1 MICARL
7 RLGSQPS
14 GLKLVIGMKA
24 QIKENNKLYSDAAD
38 AFAGEDKIRVY
49 DFFCGC
55 GGTSAGLQKAG
66 MEIVLGVDFDQ
77 DAAATYAYNFPKSV
91 MMNRDIRSV
100 QNSEIERLIQNP
112 RTSPILFS
120 ACAPCQPF
128 SRQNRFKS
136 EKDDRA
142 PLLSYF
148 HGYVERFRPD
158 LIFVENVPGI
168 QNVDPKSGPFAEFLQ
183 LLRRLDFS
191 VTYGVLHCQEYG
203 VPQQRKRLVLL
214 ASAFGPI
221 DLPKATHGC
230 TPGLLP
236 YTDVRKAIGRF
247 PPIAAGQAHPEIP
260 NHVTQ
265 RLAPIS
271 LERLRA
277 TPEGGGRHDWPEEL
291 KLECHKKHDL
301 NSDGYSDVYGRLSW
315 SKPASTM
322 TTRCIS
328 ISNGRFAHP
337 VQDRALT
344 VREAAAIQTFDDD
357 FVFKGSLGSTA
368 RQVGNAVP
376 VRLAEV
382 VGRHILAHVNSHRIR
397 EVA

>member
-1 MICARL
+1 MAKRVNTKM
-7 RLGSQPS
+7 P
-14 GLKLVIGMKA
+14 A
-24 QIKENNKLYSDAAD
+24 PANNLASTNNGKV
-38 AFAGEDKIRVY
+38 RVY

-66 MEIVLGVDFDQ
+66 MEVVLGVDFDQ
-77 DAAATYAYNFPKSV
+77 DAAATYAANFPSAIMINEDIRLV
-91 MMNRDIRSV
+91 RPRDI
-100 QNSEIERLIQNP
+100 EGLIQNP

-136 EKDDRA
+136 EEDDRV

-148 HGYVERFRPD
+148 HEYVERFRPD
-158 LIFVENVPGI
+158 LVLVENVPGI
-168 QNVDPKSGPFAEFLQ
+168 QNVDPDNGPFAEFLA
-183 LLRRLDFS
+183 LLRRLEFS
-191 VTYGVLHCQEYG
+191 VTYGVLHCQDYG
-203 VPQQRKRLVLL
+203 IPQQRKRLVLL

-221 DLPKATHGC
+221 ELPKPTHGC
-230 TPGLLP
+230 GPGLLP
-236 YTDVRKAIGRF
+236 FNDVRHAIGRF
-247 PPIAAGQAHPEIP
+247 PPIAAGQSHPDIP
-260 NHVTQ
+260 NHATQ

-271 LERLRA
+271 LKRLQA
-277 TPEGGGRHDWPEEL
+277 TPEGGGRHDWPDEL
-291 KLECHKKHDL
+291 KLECHKKHDQT
-301 NSDGYSDVYGRLSW
+301 SDGYSDVYGRLSW

-357 FVFKGSLGSTA
+357 FVFQGSLGSTA

-382 VGRHILAHVNSHRIR
+382 VGHHFLAHLRAHLFG

>member
-1 MICARL
+1 MSPRGQHVFIGNVAIAGNKGLCLLPRL
-7 RLGSQPS
+7 RS
-14 GLKLVIGMKA
+14 VIKNDTRAPPPGCNPGGPKDVSFMAKQVTRRKA
-24 QIKENNKLYSDAAD
+24 DRPTSDNVIVR
-38 AFAGEDKIRVY
+38 GDKVRVY

-66 MEIVLGVDFDQ
+66 MDLVLGVDFDP
-77 DAAATYAYNFPKSV
+77 DAAATYAANFPNSI

-100 QNSEIERLIQNP
+100 STHEIEELIPKP

-148 HGYVERFRPD
+148 HDYVERFRPD

-168 QNVDPKSGPFAEFLQ
+168 QNVDPKSGPFAEFLN
-183 LLRRLDFS
+183 LLKRLEFS

-203 VPQQRKRLVLL
+203 VPQHRKRLVLL
-214 ASAFGPI
+214 ASAFGSI
-221 DLPKATHGC
+221 DLPKPTHGC
-230 TPGLLP
+230 APGLLP
-236 YTDVRKAIGRF
+236 YRDVREAIGRF
-247 PPIAAGQAHPEIP
+247 PLVAAGQAHPDIP

-265 RLAPIS
+265 RLAPLS
-271 LERLRA
+271 LKRIRA
-277 TPEGGGRHDWPEEL
+277 TPQGGGRHDWPEEL

-301 NSDGYSDVYGRLSW
+301 SSDGYSDVYGRLSW
-315 SKPASTM
+315 NKPASTM

-337 VQDRALT
+337 EQDRALT
-344 VREAAAIQTFDDD
+344 RSQPI
-357 FVFKGSLGSTA
+357 
-368 RQVGNAVP
+368 
-376 VRLAEV
+376 
-382 VGRHILAHVNSHRIR
+382 
-397 EVA
+397 